1 MLTYPILFGI
11 ICIAKEGV
19 VMLLQFLTQNYA
31 SIRDEII
38 LSLQPSAVKEHPENI
53 IHTGKYKALGMAAIY
68 GANASGKTAVYR
80 GITLALLLLRSSN
93 TRQINDKLPVVQFKF
108 DKASVVMPTKFEFT
122 FIAGDGK
129 KYIYGYSFDT
139 NKIHEEYLYRYN
151 STQPGLIF
159 ERNGSEYKF
168 ARAEKNLLEPL
179 VRMNTENKLFLAT
192 ATAWNVES
200 TKIPFKWLAEGI
212 DSYTNDE
219 NIQNISLDQYRTLQ
233 EENVDFAKQLLKQA
247 DINISNIQ
255 VEAEKIN
262 LPTGFPLIGG
272 VVVAGQLIQPQ
283 EQYKIKI
290 TTDHIIKDDKGK
302 TDTYTLSLGE
312 ESLGTQQLFFLA
324 PLLRQ
329 TFKEGKVLVIDE
341 IDRSLHPY
349 IVKFLVN
356 MFRNPSVNKSG
367 AQLIFT
373 THETTLLSLD
383 IFRRDQIYFTEKNAE
398 SGVTDLYSLDE
409 FSVRKT
415 DNIEKGYLLGRY
427 GAIPFL
433 KTEDII

>member
-1 MLTYPILFGI
+1 
-11 ICIAKEGV
+11 
-19 VMLLQFLTQNYA
+19 MLLQFLTQNYS
-31 SIRDEII
+31 SIKDEII
-38 LSLQPSAVKEHPENI
+38 LSLHPSADKEHPENI
-53 IHTGKYKALGMAAIY
+53 IYNGKYKALGMAAIY
-68 GANASGKTAVYR
+68 GANASGKTALYKAM
-80 GITLALLLLRSSN
+80 TLALVLLRTSN
-93 TRQINDKLPVVQFKF
+93 VRQINEKLPAVTFKF
-108 DKASVVMPTKFEFT
+108 DKISSGMPTKFEFT
-122 FIAGDGK
+122 FVAGDGK

-151 STQPGLIF
+151 SAQPSLIF
-159 ERNGSEYKF
+159 ERNGAEYKF
-168 ARAEKNLLEPL
+168 ARTEKNLLNPL
-179 VRMNTENKLFLAT
+179 VRMNTDNKLFLAT

-200 TKIPFKWLAEGI
+200 TKVPYKWLSEGI
-212 DSYTNDE
+212 DTYTNDE
-219 NIQNISLDQYRTLQ
+219 NIPNISLGQYRTEQ
-233 EENVDFAKQLLKQA
+233 KENVEFAQQLLKQA

-255 VEAEKIN
+255 VESKKIN
-262 LPTGFPLIGG
+262 TPAGFPLIGG
-272 VVVAGQLIQPQ
+272 VVVAGQIIQPQ
-283 EQYKIKI
+283 EQYQIRI
-290 TTDHIIKDDKGK
+290 LTDHIIKEDNGK
-302 TDTYTLSLGE
+302 EETYTLALGE

-329 TFKEGKVLVIDE
+329 TFKGGKVLVVDE
-341 IDRSLHPY
+341 IDRSLHPF

-356 MFRNPSVNKSG
+356 LFRNSSINKSG

-373 THETTLLSLD
+373 THETALLSLD
-383 IFRRDQIYFTEKNAE
+383 TFRRDQIYFTEKDAE

>member
-1 MLTYPILFGI
+1 
-11 ICIAKEGV
+11 
-19 VMLLQFLTQNYA
+19 MLLQFLTQNYS

-38 LSLQPSAVKEHPENI
+38 LSLQPSADKEHPENI
-53 IHTGKYKALGMAAIY
+53 IHNGKYKALGMAAIY
-68 GANASGKTAVYR
+68 GANASGKTAVYKAM
-80 GITLALLLLRSSN
+80 TLALVLLRTSN
-93 TRQINDKLPVVQFKF
+93 VRQINDKLPAVPFKF
-108 DKASVVMPTKFEFT
+108 DKVSAGMPTKFEFT
-122 FIAGDGK
+122 FVAGDGK

-139 NKIHEEYLYRYN
+139 NRIHEEYLYRYN

-168 ARAEKNLLEPL
+168 ARAEKNLLNPL
-179 VRMNTENKLFLAT
+179 VRMNTDNKLFLAT

-200 TKIPFKWLAEGI
+200 TKIPYTWLAEGI

-219 NIQNISLDQYRTLQ
+219 NIPNIALDQYRTEQ
-233 EENVDFAKQLLKQA
+233 EDNVKFAQQLLKQA

-255 VEAEKIN
+255 VESKKIN
-262 LPTGFPLIGG
+262 MPTGFPLIGG

-283 EQYKIKI
+283 EQYQIKI
-290 TTDHIIKDDKGK
+290 TTGHTVKDDEGK
-302 TDTYTLSLGE
+302 EETYTLALGE

-329 TFKEGKVLVIDE
+329 TFKEGKVLVVDE
-341 IDRSLHPY
+341 IDRSLHPF

-356 MFRNPSVNKSG
+356 LFRNPSVNTNG

-373 THETTLLSLD
+373 THETALLSLD
-383 IFRRDQIYFTEKNAE
+383 TFRRDQVYFTEKNVE